1 MKKFSLYQE
10 QRYPNQA
17 ITIIRCMN
25 PGDACH
31 KVLYEVSYDC
41 CGMTGVISHRSL
53 NRREQRGVT
62 LCRKCAQIPDET
74 LRKQI
79 IERRLNA
86 EEMRRAAQEARER
99 VAESKD
105 PPYGFV
111 VPPWSV
117 PINNRPRPEWGFFQH
132 QV

>member
-1 MKKFSLYQE
+1 MKKFSLYKE
-10 QRYPNQA
+10 QRYPTQA
-17 ITIIRCMN
+17 ITVIKCLN
-25 PGDACH
+25 PGEACH

-41 CGMTGVISHRSL
+41 CGTVGTISHRSL

-79 IERRLNA
+79 IERRLSA
-86 EEMRRAAQEARER
+86 EEMRKAAQEARER
-99 VAESKD
+99 IAE
-105 PPYGFV
+105 GGGRETAFV
-111 VPPWSV
+111 VPPWPV
-117 PINNRPRPEWGFFQH
+117 PTNSRPRPEWGFFQH